1 MTTRR
6 KFIQG
11 ALSLC
16 IAQVLLPRL
25 SQAAALASSTLQPLP
40 GLRRLENT
48 HPQPGEFHAA
58 LSAHSG
64 ISAGVGNLH
73 SDALYGYNQGILGPL
88 IELEEG
94 MKVTIPFTNHLAS
107 DSTVHWHG
115 LPVPPEQD
123 GGPEMPVAPGST
135 RQYQFTLPPDCTG
148 TYWYHP
154 HPLEGVVDQVSHGLA
169 GPLIIR
175 SKQDPLRHLPEQ
187 HWVIS
192 DISLNAE
199 GKVPAHSIDEWIE
212 GREGEYILINGT
224 LMPQITLNGAVRI
237 RVWNCCSAR
246 YLQLAIPGAQL
257 IQVGSDGGLLSQ
269 PQPPA
274 DSLLLVPGQRAELL
288 VQGADTHS
296 TLTLLPYDR
305 HKMHSPADEKPRPIA
320 AVKLSA
326 AQHIRLPETLRTI
339 APLHFDGTRH
349 EVMLMEHMGKLM
361 ENHDGKP
368 GRGFWLN
375 GNSFD
380 IDRMDLHSVAGQTD
394 EWTFINAT
402 PMDHPMHIHGGQ
414 FQLIER
420 TYGSDSDKNL
430 PLAWHDTVNLRPG
443 EMVKLLMHQKQP
455 GMRMYHCHILEHEEL
470 GMMGNLM
477 VN

>member
-6 KFIQG
+6 RFIQA
-11 ALSLC
+11 ALSMC
-16 IAQVLLPRL
+16 IAQAWLPRL
-25 SQAAALASSTLQPLP
+25 SQAAAWLAHAPQPLP
-40 GLRRLENT
+40 TLRQLENT
-48 HPQPGEFHAA
+48 HQQPGEFHAE
-58 LSAHSG
+58 LSAHSSL
-64 ISAGVGNLH
+64 SATFGDLH
-73 SDALYGYNQGILGPL
+73 SDDLYGYNQSVFGPL

-94 MKVTIPFTNHLAS
+94 MKVTLPFTNHLAS

-115 LPVPPEQD
+115 LPVPSDQD
-123 GGPEMPVAPGST
+123 GGPEMPVAPGT
-135 RQYQFTLPPDCTG
+135 THRYQFTLPADCAG

-154 HPLEGVVDQVSHGLA
+154 HPLEGVVEQVSHGLA

-187 HWVIS
+187 HWMIG
-192 DISLNAE
+192 DISLNAD
-199 GKVPAHSIDEWIE
+199 GKVPAHSIHEWLD
-212 GREGEYILINGT
+212 GREGEHILINGA
-224 LMPQITLNGAVRI
+224 LMPDITLSGAVRI

-269 PQPPA
+269 PQPAA

-288 VQGADTHS
+288 VQGADTRS
-296 TLTLLPYDR
+296 TLMLLPYDR
-305 HKMHSPADEKPRPIA
+305 KKMHTPAQDKPIPIA
-320 AVKLSA
+320 RVTLSG
-326 AQHIRLPETLRTI
+326 AQQLTLPEKLRTI
-339 APLHFDGTRH
+339 APLHFNGTRH

-361 ENHDGKP
+361 EQHNGKP

-375 GNSFD
+375 GQSFD

-420 TYGSDSDKNL
+420 TWGSDSQKNL
-430 PLAWHDTVNLRPG
+430 APAWADTFNLRSG